1 MADTF
6 RLEVATPER
15 QLIGEAVRE
24 ASIPGLAGELG
35 ILPGHAPLLGEVG
48 AGELRYTLATGE
60 KHTMVVF
67 GGWIEVNNDVV
78 RVLAQSAERINEI
91 DLARAEAAF
100 ARARERAGRLGTDQ
114 VDLARAL
121 NAMKRAQ
128 ARLAAA
134 KSAQR

>member
-1 MADTF
+1 M
-6 RLEVATPER
+6 REVSVP
-15 QLIGEAVRE
+15 G
-24 ASIPGLAGELG
+24 ASGDLG

-48 AGELRYTLATGE
+48 AGELRYTLSTGE
-60 KHTMVVF
+60 KHSMVVV

-78 RVLAQSAERINEI
+78 RVLAESAEQVNEI
-91 DLARAEAAF
+91 DVARAEAAF
-100 ARARERAGRLGTDQ
+100 KRASERVNRVGADQ

-134 KSAQR
+134 KSGRV